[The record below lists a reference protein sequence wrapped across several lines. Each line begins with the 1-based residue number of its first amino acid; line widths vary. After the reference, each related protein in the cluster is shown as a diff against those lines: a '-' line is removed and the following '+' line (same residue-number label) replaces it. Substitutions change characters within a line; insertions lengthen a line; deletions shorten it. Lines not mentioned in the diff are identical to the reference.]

1 MRLSDIC
8 VHRPV
13 FAFMLIAFLVV
24 LGIFSFKD
32 LGVDLFPQTDTAN
45 IYTQVSLPG
54 ASPEEMV
61 SQVVLPLEEAIA
73 ASSGIEELR
82 SQVNE
87 GNASVQVQF
96 TLDRNINEAADEARE
111 KVQGAVRRM
120 PQNASQPLVRKQEVD
135 RDPVA
140 MIALMGPR
148 SIRELT
154 EIADKTVRRAIETV
168 DREAMVNALYPT
180 LLTRRAAGVDERT
193 T

>member
-1 MRLSDIC
+1 
-8 VHRPV
+8 
-13 FAFMLIAFLVV
+13 MLIAFLVV

-120 PQNASQPLVRKQEVD
+120 PQNASQPL
-135 RDPVA
+135 
-140 MIALMGPR
+140 
-148 SIRELT
+148 
-154 EIADKTVRRAIETV
+154 EIGRAHV
-168 DREAMVNALYPT
+168 
-180 LLTRRAAGVDERT
+180 
-193 T
+193 